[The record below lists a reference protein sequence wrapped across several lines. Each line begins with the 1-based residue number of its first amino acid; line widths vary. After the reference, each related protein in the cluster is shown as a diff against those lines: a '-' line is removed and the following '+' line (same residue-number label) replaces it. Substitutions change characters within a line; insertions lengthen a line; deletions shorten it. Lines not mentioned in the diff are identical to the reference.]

1 MLLVASLGICVS
13 SYPICCKPDK
23 VYCNRQPIHN
33 IKLYLSMENVVL
45 CHPDK
50 EETELDDIPGNR
62 TAPTTEKEDSDRE

>member
-1 MLLVASLGICVS
+1 MLLVASLAICVS

-33 IKLYLSMENVVL
+33 IKLYLCMENMVL

-50 EETELDDIPGNR
+50 EEIELDDIPRN
-62 TAPTTEKEDSDRE
+62 TTTIEKEDSDRE